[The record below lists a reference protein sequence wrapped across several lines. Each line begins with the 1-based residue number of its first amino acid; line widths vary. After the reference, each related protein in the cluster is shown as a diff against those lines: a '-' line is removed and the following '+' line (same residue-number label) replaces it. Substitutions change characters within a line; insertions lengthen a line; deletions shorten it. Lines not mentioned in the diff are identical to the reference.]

1 MHSIDRGRGSER
13 RLSETLVPFFS
24 SMAVVF
30 ALLVLC
36 LAFLLSV
43 FWGERTR
50 RVRAVMWL
58 HETSMSG
65 FRSAMFAPT
74 DVIIPNVSIVHAG
87 EAFFQ
92 VAFILF
98 LSCAG
103 MGGTCTPVPHPRIV
117 FFEELFARCVL
128 PLLRPRSPTVSPIVS
143 PTVSPTVLV
152 KAMVTTWVCFARFT
166 PAKVRHRRAASR
178 SELPTRSRGGVS
190 ELPTP
195 RK

>member
-1 MHSIDRGRGSER
+1 
-13 RLSETLVPFFS
+13 
-24 SMAVVF
+24 MAVVF

-92 VAFILF
+92 VSFILF

-103 MGGTCTPVPHPRIV
+103 MRVATPVVSPVTAPRIV
-117 FFEELFARCVL
+117 FFEELFALCVL
-128 PLLRPRSPTVSPIVS
+128 PLLRPRGGVSS
-143 PTVSPTVLV
+143 TVLV
-152 KAMVTTWVCFARFT
+152 EAMPIAWVCFAVWT
-166 PAKVRHRRAASR
+166 PAKVRHRRGR
-178 SELPTRSRGGVS
+178 VE
-190 ELPTP
+190 E
-195 RK
+195 

>member
-13 RLSETLVPFFS
+13 RLSETLVLFS
-24 SMAVVF
+24 SSLAVVF
-30 ALLVLC
+30 APLLLC
-36 LAFLLSV
+36 LAFLLSI

-92 VAFILF
+92 VSFILF
-98 LSCAG
+98 CKPVYCAG
-103 MGGTCTPVPHPRIV
+103 MRIAMKRATTALLV
-117 FFEELFARCVL
+117 ACFEELFALCVL
-128 PLLRPRSPTVSPIVS
+128 PLSRPRGGLVSR
-143 PTVSPTVLV
+143 TVLV
-152 KAMVTTWVCFARFT
+152 EAMLIAWVCFA
-166 PAKVRHRRAASR
+166 V
-178 SELPTRSRGGVS
+178 
-190 ELPTP
+190 
-195 RK
+195 